1 MLPRVSR
8 ESPFD
13 NPEDFN
19 HKKQRATVAN
29 KVPCSLDKPHNLAVY
44 SNQHPS
50 LSQPYK
56 VLQVAAHS

>member
-19 HKKQRATVAN
+19 HKKQRATVTN

-50 LSQPYK
+50 LSQPY
-56 VLQVAAHS
+56 